1 MDRAAL
7 DVALE
12 LGLAHGGWCPRGRR
26 AEGGTVPLRYALQE
40 TPSSRY
46 EQRTR
51 WNVRDSDGTL
61 ILTRGPLTGGTA
73 LTARAADAAGR
84 PLLIVDLLEAEDP
97 SLARD
102 WVARQSI
109 RTLNVAGPRESGS
122 PGIGA
127 AAASFLR
134 ALLSEGEGRDPI

>member
-1 MDRAAL
+1 M
-7 DVALE
+7 
-12 LGLAHGGWCPRGRR
+12 
-26 AEGGTVPLRYALQE
+26 PLRYALQE

-73 LTARAADAAGR
+73 LTARVADAAGR
-84 PLLIVDLLEAEDP
+84 PLLIVDLLAAVDP

-102 WVARQSI
+102 WIDRQSI
-109 RTLNVAGPRESGS
+109 RTLNVAGPRESGA
-122 PGIGA
+122 PGIGDE
-127 AAASFLR
+127 AASFLR
-134 ALLSEGEGRDPI
+134 ALLTSGRG